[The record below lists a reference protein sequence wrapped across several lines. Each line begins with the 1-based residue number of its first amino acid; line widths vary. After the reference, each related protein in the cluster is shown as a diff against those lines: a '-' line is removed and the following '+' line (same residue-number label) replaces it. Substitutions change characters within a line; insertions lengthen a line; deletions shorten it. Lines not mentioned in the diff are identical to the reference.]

1 MSTDIEIPLVSK
13 AAVRYDLGTQDHLQG
28 GRMKHFF
35 RVFGSLFTIIFLL
48 SGSPHAAV
56 SFKEAPFQEG
66 ERLVYKAKWGRV
78 AAGEAVLE
86 TLPSQIIQG
95 QRSHHFVMT
104 ARSDPRIDSMYTLR
118 ERQDSYTDLE
128 LGQTLLYSKRST
140 GSRPRDV
147 VVTFD
152 WRNLTATSVKS
163 GGPQE
168 TVSIL
173 PGTLDPLAVI
183 FSIRMRR
190 LQVGDVLEIPLT
202 DGKKCVEFRASVT
215 GMEKLTIGEQS
226 YMTHVVEPDMKSL
239 SGLMKKGRQVKL
251 WYTAD
256 EQQIPVK
263 MQSQLPIGSFVFE
276 LVGKSS

>member
-1 MSTDIEIPLVSK
+1 
-13 AAVRYDLGTQDHLQG
+13 
-28 GRMKHFF
+28 MKHFF
-35 RVFGSLFTIIFLL
+35 RVFGSLFTIVFLL
-48 SGSPHAAV
+48 SGSPHAAAA
-56 SFKEAPFQEG
+56 FKEAPFQEG

-78 AAGEAVLE
+78 SAGEAVLE
-86 TLPSQIIQG
+86 TLPSQTIQG

-104 ARSDPRIDSMYTLR
+104 ARSAPRVDSIYTVR

-152 WRNLTATSVKS
+152 WLNLTATSVKS
-163 GGPQE
+163 GKPQE
-168 TVSIL
+168 IVSIL

-202 DGKKCVEFRASVT
+202 DGKKFVELKASVT
-215 GMEKLTIGEQS
+215 GMEKITIGDQS

-239 SGLMKKGRQVKL
+239 SGLMKKDRQVKL